1 MGTASRERLGV
12 RQILQN
18 LKRKLTGAAP
28 FSWQGL
34 SRAVGRRRNHPLGK
48 LCLLTLGISAPGL
61 RAAAPGDASSVWVI
75 VGAPGEADYRTN
87 FLQQSTAWTTACE
100 QASARCRV
108 LDGASGGSTNQLEMI
123 QMALEAEPKG
133 GSAPLWLVLIGH
145 GTFNGKEALMNL
157 VGPDLSSTQL
167 SKWLV
172 PFERPLVLVNTASS
186 SAPFLKP
193 LSRTNR
199 VVITSTRS
207 GFEQN
212 YSRFGSY
219 FARAVGAPEADL
231 DHDGQT
237 SVLEAFL
244 SASHQVTEFY
254 QAEGRLMTEHALI
267 DDNGDGL
274 GTPAEW
280 FRGIRATRKAK
291 EGLSLDGTR
300 AHQLHLIR
308 SAADR
313 ALSSPVRERRDALEL
328 AVARLRDT
336 KAQVDEEK
344 YYARLEELLLELAA
358 LYEGAGAESSPE
370 KK

>member
-12 RQILQN
+12 RRILE
-18 LKRKLTGAAP
+18 KLNCTLNIAAA
-28 FSWQGL
+28 FFWQGWC
-34 SRAVGRRRNHPLGK
+34 RAVCQRRSPKLVMTILLALGNFA
-48 LCLLTLGISAPGL
+48 TGL
-61 RAAAPGDASSVWVI
+61 RAAAPGDAPSVWVI
-75 VGAPGEADYRTN
+75 VGAPGEADYQTN

-108 LDGASGGSTNQLEMI
+108 LDGATGGPTNQLEMI
-123 QMALEAEPKG
+123 RLALETEPKG

-212 YSRFGSY
+212 YSRFGTY
-219 FARAVGAPEADL
+219 FARAIGAPEADL

-308 SAADR
+308 SAADL
-313 ALSSPVRERRDALEL
+313 ALSPQVRERRDALEL
-328 AVARLRDT
+328 AIARLRET
-336 KAQVDEEK
+336 KDQIDEEK
-344 YYARLEELLLELAA
+344 YYARLEEFLLELAA
-358 LYEGAGAESSPE
+358 LYESAGAKSPPE